1 MKNFWDN
8 ENIEAIKRLIIPT
21 AEAPIA
27 NKIKPTETIV
37 QKALNEIGLNVNK
50 IDKQAILEAQNL
62 IDRLQVVNSILDL
75 NTFTVV
81 GSNSRH

>member
-1 MKNFWDN
+1 M
-8 ENIEAIKRLIIPT
+8 L
-21 AEAPIA
+21 APF
-27 NKIKPTETIV
+27 
-37 QKALNEIGLNVNK
+37 NK